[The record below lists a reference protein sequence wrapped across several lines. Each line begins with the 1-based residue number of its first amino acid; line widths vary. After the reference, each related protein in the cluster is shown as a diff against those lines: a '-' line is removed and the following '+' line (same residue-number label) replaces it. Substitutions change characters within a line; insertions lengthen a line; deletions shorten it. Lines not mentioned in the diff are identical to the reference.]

1 MCDAHS
7 SSGGPSDDFDM
18 SIAQALAIA
27 GFMHEHHDSR
37 VSNGAWAISNLIER
51 AKQLGDAAFEAAQKT
66 S

>member
-1 MCDAHS
+1 M
-7 SSGGPSDDFDM
+7 DDFDM

-51 AKQLGDAAFEAAQKT
+51 AKELGDAAFESHAQREQKT
-66 S
+66 KKPPR